1 MVRWFECDG
10 VWDGVWYGV
19 WDGVRDVWDVWWET
33 GLPLLIRAS
42 VTLIAFVT
50 ISALLLGG
58 FLRDF
63 AASEVTLTD
72 TLVANASAEFGGGAF
87 LGAAIDANFNA
98 YGLTVFSG
106 CRAKVSLVW
115 EWSRLGFY
123 RLHCCGASACVSVYP
138 RHSRHPHNTNNTNS
152 HKHTHTHAHTR
163 LQMGAGLFVNP
174 VDLGTIVVDGLVI
187 QDSVADLAGGGIY
200 VDQTYVPA

>member
-1 MVRWFECDG
+1 MAVSI
-10 VWDGVWYGV
+10 
-19 WDGVRDVWDVWWET
+19 T
-33 GLPLLIRAS
+33 
-42 VTLIAFVT
+42 
-50 ISALLLGG
+50 ALLSGG
-58 FLRDF
+58 FLREF
-63 AASEVTLTD
+63 AASEVSLTD

-87 LGAAIDANFNA
+87 LGVASDATFNA

-115 EWSRLGFY
+115 DWWRLGFY
-123 RLHCCGASACVSVYP
+123 RLHRFGALSRFLACVSVYP
-138 RHSRHPHNTNNTNS
+138 RHSRHPHNAHNTNT
-152 HKHTHTHAHTR
+152 HKHTHTRTHAHTR